1 MAATSGAPTLSGQ
14 ADHPEPKSD
23 QPAPLEFF
31 NYHEYLVESADGQ
44 LVATHFPNGYTNT
57 TSPEFATTRVVR
69 VPRVY
74 HDNEDSD
81 VVPQFS
87 TVVPGAESYAISDG
101 SRQFNP
107 VALVD
112 GNAFGKTSWT
122 PLVPDNLTATK
133 FQEIVATVNTH
144 LQAAFRPS
152 AWATAEN
159 IVDIVSGGIWSS
171 VYGESACKRALA
183 ELDAYIDA
191 TNASITPVRLV
202 HPRQSGFLSLDFC
215 IPAPKVG
222 SES

>member
-14 ADHPEPKSD
+14 NEAKTSE
-23 QPAPLEFF
+23 PAPLEFF
-31 NYHEYLVESADGQ
+31 NYHEYLVESSQGQ
-44 LVATHFPNGYTNT
+44 LVATHFPNGYTNPND
-57 TSPEFATTRVVR
+57 PEFATTRVVR

-81 VVPQFS
+81 VVPQFL
-87 TVVPGAESYAISDG
+87 TVVPGAELYAISDG
-101 SRQFNP
+101 VRQFNP
-107 VALVD
+107 AASVE
-112 GNAFGKTSWT
+112 GIAFGKTLWT
-122 PLVPDNLTATK
+122 PLVPDNLTANK

-144 LQAAFRPS
+144 LQSAFRPL

-183 ELDAYIDA
+183 ELETYIDA
-191 TNASITPVRLV
+191 TNASISPVRVV

-222 SES
+222 LEL